1 MMNPKQVAIIG
12 AGIAGLHAARLLQ
25 VRGCSV
31 RIFEKARAASGRVST
46 RRLDFGGFDHGAQYF
61 TARDPVFETCV
72 RDWTARSVVES
83 WQGRVVS
90 LSRGKATRESSPRT
104 RWVGAPS
111 MSAIARDLARG
122 LEIQSETRIETTR
135 REGDRWTLISDAGIE
150 FAGFDWLVVAV
161 PAPQAVPLLSASVE
175 FSSKAQGVR
184 FLACHA
190 LMLALEEPLACEFD
204 AAFVGDSPLAWIARQ
219 ASKPARDPSNAW
231 LIHSTSEWS
240 EAHLDR
246 PSERAIELLR
256 DAFADAVGG
265 PLPKTRG
272 GAVHRWLFARPVQS
286 LVEDLLWDER
296 LGLGVCGDW
305 LQGDRIEDAYL
316 SAERLARAMLAGD
329 PLPR

>member
-1 MMNPKQVAIIG
+1 MNSKKVAVVG
-12 AGIAGLHAARLLQ
+12 AGIAGLHAARRLQ
-25 VRGCSV
+25 ARGCSV

-61 TARDPVFETCV
+61 TARDSAFEACV
-72 RDWTARSVVES
+72 QEWSARSVVEP

-90 LSRGKATRESSPRT
+90 LRRGDVERESSPPT

-122 LEIQSETRIETTR
+122 LEIEAETRIETTR
-135 REGDRWTLISDAGIE
+135 REGERWTLLSDAGIE

-161 PAPQAVPLLSASVE
+161 PAPQAVPLLAASAE
-175 FSSKAQGVR
+175 FAMKAQGVR

-190 LMLALEEPLACEFD
+190 LMLALEAPLACDFD
-204 AAFVGDSPLAWIARQ
+204 AAFVADSPLAWIARQ
-219 ASKPARDPSNAW
+219 ASKPARDPSNGW

-240 EAHLDR
+240 EAHLDL
-246 PSERAIELLR
+246 PSDRVIELLR
-256 DAFADAVGG
+256 DAFSDAVGHR
-265 PLPKTRG
+265 LPNTRG
-272 GAVHRWLFARPVQS
+272 RAVHRWLFARPVQS
-286 LVEDLLWDER
+286 LWQELLWDER

-316 SAERLARAMLAGD
+316 SAERLARAMLLSD